1 MSTTEFGYN
10 ERYCLALLLNGK
22 TLNMHTKRFTL
33 DCEDLVE
40 LLLTMGRR
48 LHDCITY

>member
-10 ERYCLALLLNGK
+10 ERYCLAMLLYG
-22 TLNMHTKRFTL
+22 NMHTKRFTL